1 METVWQDVK
10 YGARMLLKSPGFAL
24 VAILTLAL
32 GIGANS
38 AIFSVVNAVLMRPLP
53 YDDAEKLVFLTEWS
67 EQVPNMSFSVENFK
81 DVRDQNSVF
90 EGIVA
95 FRSQNFVMTGAGDPE
110 RLNGR
115 QVTAGFFPTLRLR
128 PILGRE
134 FSAEED
140 KVGAEK
146 VALLGEG
153 FWTRRFARDPGILN
167 KSLVLNGEPFTV
179 IGVLP
184 GTLHGTWRNF
194 EVFTSLGRMEDRL
207 GGPNNRGNHPGIYV
221 AARRKSGV
229 TFEQART
236 NVVDIARRLAEQYP
250 NSNAKQSMTVEPL
263 LQAVVGPLSS
273 TLPVLLGAVAFV
285 LLIACA
291 NVANLMLARA
301 ATRQREI
308 AVRSALGAG
317 RRRIVWQ
324 LLTESVLL
332 SVVGGVLGLAIAY
345 GGVRALV
352 AISPANTPRIN
363 EVTLDGTVLAF
374 TMVVSVLTGLIFGL
388 FPALQ
393 ASKPDM
399 AETLKEGGRTGTAG
413 GARHRVRSGLVVA
426 EVSLALVLLIGAG
439 LMLKSFLRVLDA
451 DPGFR
456 SDGVL
461 TMSVALPQVKYPEP
475 VKQREFF
482 RQALENIKAVPGVE
496 LASSTLPLLGGWQTS
511 FTVEGRPLPL
521 PGQQPSTDISRVSAD
536 YFQTMG
542 VRLIKGRTFTE
553 QDTDGQ
559 PPVCIVDERMVQA
572 YWPSEEPL
580 GKRMRLGSGQ
590 DNNNPWMTV
599 VGVVAHVKNYGV
611 DQDSRVETYL
621 PYLQNPVGSATLV
634 LKSAGD
640 AGSIANAV
648 RAAVRAVDADLP
660 VYNVR
665 PLDAIVSD
673 GRAQRRLAAQLLATF
688 SGLALLLAA
697 IGIYGVMSYSVTQ
710 RAHEIGIRLALGA
723 QKDDILRLVVG
734 HGMLLAGIGLTV
746 GLGMAFA
753 LAFGLRQALTTM
765 LFRVSHTDP
774 PTYAS
779 VPLLLAAVALLACY
793 IPARR
798 ALKVD
803 PMIALRYE

>member
-1 METVWQDVK
+1 
-10 YGARMLLKSPGFAL
+10 
-24 VAILTLAL
+24 
-32 GIGANS
+32 
-38 AIFSVVNAVLMRPLP
+38 
-53 YDDAEKLVFLTEWS
+53 
-67 EQVPNMSFSVENFK
+67 
-81 DVRDQNSVF
+81 
-90 EGIVA
+90 
-95 FRSQNFVMTGAGDPE
+95 
-110 RLNGR
+110 
-115 QVTAGFFPTLRLR
+115 
-128 PILGRE
+128 
-134 FSAEED
+134 
-140 KVGAEK
+140 
-146 VALLGEG
+146 
-153 FWTRRFARDPGILN
+153 
-167 KSLVLNGEPFTV
+167 
-179 IGVLP
+179 
-184 GTLHGTWRNF
+184 
-194 EVFTSLGRMEDRL
+194 
-207 GGPNNRGNHPGIYV
+207 
-221 AARRKSGV
+221 
-229 TFEQART
+229 
-236 NVVDIARRLAEQYP
+236 
-250 NSNAKQSMTVEPL
+250 
-263 LQAVVGPLSS
+263 
-273 TLPVLLGAVAFV
+273 
-285 LLIACA
+285 
-291 NVANLMLARA
+291 
-301 ATRQREI
+301 
-308 AVRSALGAG
+308 
-317 RRRIVWQ
+317 
-324 LLTESVLL
+324 
-332 SVVGGVLGLAIAY
+332 
-345 GGVRALV
+345 
-352 AISPANTPRIN
+352 
-363 EVTLDGTVLAF
+363 
-374 TMVVSVLTGLIFGL
+374 
-388 FPALQ
+388 
-393 ASKPDM
+393 
-399 AETLKEGGRTGTAG
+399 
-413 GARHRVRSGLVVA
+413 VA